1 MKLSEITD
9 SNTGTTYR
17 LVYVDIEQRK
27 NGHLYM
33 FGIDRGDGYE
43 PYFVDDH
50 FQLAANNYGA
60 TPIHESRIVEE
71 IFAGD
76 QPVIVVGYTEAE
88 LWWLVDLAHRRKL
101 EMPDT
106 AVYLDAKATA
116 QKWARTS
123 RRGELR
129 QLPDLLASRKKR
141 DRPRLK
147 SLVSIA
153 RLIGIEMPK
162 DYGYGITSER
172 FRFAIE
178 SIRKRGSFE
187 AATPTAKSKE
197 TKAVKHNRYDVETM
211 AALVGVI
218 SESSTDNFVFKA
230 FDLEQA
236 AA

>member
-9 SNTGTTYR
+9 SNTGITYR
-17 LVYVDIEQRK
+17 LIYVDVEQRK

-33 FGIDRGDGYE
+33 FGIDRGDGYQ
-43 PYFVDDH
+43 PYFVDEH
-50 FQLAANNYGA
+50 FQLAVNNYDA
-60 TPIHESRIVEE
+60 IPIQECQIVDE

-88 LWWLVDLAHRRKL
+88 LWWLIDLAHRYNA
-101 EMPDT
+101 EIPDT

-129 QLPDLLASRKKR
+129 QLPELLASRKKR

-172 FRFAIE
+172 FRFAID

-187 AATPTAKSKE
+187 AATPTAKSKA
-197 TKAVKHNRYDVETM
+197 TKAVKHNRYDVDTM
-211 AALVGVI
+211 AALMSVI
-218 SESSTDNFVFKA
+218 ADQSTDSFIFKA
-230 FDLEQA
+230 FDLKQA

>member
-17 LVYVDIEQRK
+17 LVYVDVEQRK

-33 FGIDRGDGYE
+33 FGIDRGDGYQ
-43 PYFVDDH
+43 PYFVDEH
-50 FQLAANNYGA
+50 FQLAVNNYDA
-60 TPIHESRIVEE
+60 IPIQECQIVDE
-71 IFAGD
+71 IFAGG

-88 LWWLVDLAHRRKL
+88 LWWLIDLAHRYNA
-101 EMPDT
+101 EIPDT

-172 FRFAIE
+172 FRFAID

-187 AATPTAKSKE
+187 AATPTAKSKA
-197 TKAVKHNRYDVETM
+197 TKAVKHNRYDVDTM
-211 AALVGVI
+211 AALMSVI
-218 SESSTDNFVFKA
+218 ADQSTDSFIFKA
-230 FDLEQA
+230 FDLKQA

>member
-17 LVYVDIEQRK
+17 LIYVDVEQRK

-33 FGIDRGDGYE
+33 FGLDRGNGYQ
-43 PYFVDDH
+43 PYFVDEH
-50 FQLAANNYGA
+50 FQLAVNNYDA
-60 TPIHESRIVEE
+60 SLIQECQIVDE

-88 LWWLVDLAHRRKL
+88 LWWLIDLAHRYNA
-101 EMPDT
+101 EIPDT

-172 FRFAIE
+172 FRFAID

-187 AATPTAKSKE
+187 AATPTAKGKA
-197 TKAVKHNRYDVETM
+197 TKAVKHNRYDVDTM
-211 AALVGVI
+211 AALMSVI
-218 SESSTDNFVFKA
+218 ADESTDSFIFKA
-230 FDLEQA
+230 FDLKQA

>member
-33 FGIDRGDGYE
+33 FGIDRGDGYQ
-43 PYFVDDH
+43 PYFVDEY
-50 FQLAANNYGA
+50 FQLAASNYGA
-60 TPIHESRIVEE
+60 TPIQESQIVEE

-76 QPVIVVGYTEAE
+76 QSVIVVGYTEAE
-88 LWWLVDLAHRRKL
+88 LWWLVDLANRNNS
-101 EMPDT
+101 EIPDT

-123 RRGELR
+123 MRGELR
-129 QLPDLLASRKKR
+129 QLPELLASRKKR

-172 FRFAIE
+172 FRFAMIL
-178 SIRKRGSFE
+178 F
-187 AATPTAKSKE
+187 A
-197 TKAVKHNRYDVETM
+197 N
-211 AALVGVI
+211 VGV
-218 SESSTDNFVFKA
+218 SKRRLPRLKA
-230 FDLEQA
+230 RRLRL
-236 AA
+236 

>member
-1 MKLSEITD
+1 MKLFEITD
-9 SNTGTTYR
+9 SKTGITYR

-33 FGIDRGDGYE
+33 FGIDRGDGYQ
-43 PYFVDDH
+43 PYFVDEH
-50 FQLAANNYGA
+50 FQLAVNNYDA
-60 TPIHESRIVEE
+60 TPIQEYQIVDE

-88 LWWLVDLAHRRKL
+88 LWWLVDLANRYNSAI
-101 EMPDT
+101 PDT
-106 AVYLDAKATA
+106 AIYLDAKATA

-129 QLPDLLASRKKR
+129 KLPELLASRKKR

-172 FRFAIE
+172 FRFAID

-187 AATPTAKSKE
+187 AATPTAKSKA
-197 TKAVKHNRYDVETM
+197 TKAVKHNRYDVDTM
-211 AALVGVI
+211 AALMSVI
-218 SESSTDNFVFKA
+218 ADQSTDSFIFKA
-230 FDLEQA
+230 FDLKQA

>member
-9 SNTGTTYR
+9 PNTGIKYR

-33 FGIDRGDGYE
+33 FGIDRGDGYQ
-43 PYFVDDH
+43 PYFVDEY
-50 FQLAANNYGA
+50 FQLAAANYDA
-60 TPIHESRIVEE
+60 TPIQECQIIDE
-71 IFAGD
+71 IFAGA
-76 QPVIVVGYTEAE
+76 QPVIIVGYTEAE
-88 LWWLVDLAHRRKL
+88 LWWLADLASKYGQAI
-101 EMPDT
+101 PQT

-116 QKWARTS
+116 QKWARMS

-129 QLPDLLASRKKR
+129 QLPELLASRKKR

-162 DYGYGITSER
+162 DYGYGITSQR
-172 FRFAIE
+172 FQFAID
-178 SIRKRGSFE
+178 SMRKRGGFD
-187 AATPTAKSKE
+187 AATPTAKSKA

-211 AALVGVI
+211 AALMGVI
-218 SESSTDNFVFKA
+218 SDQSMNSLTFET
-230 FDLEQA
+230 FDVAVA

>member
-9 SNTGTTYR
+9 SKTGITYR

-33 FGIDRGDGYE
+33 FGIDRGDGYQ
-43 PYFVDDH
+43 PYFVDEH
-50 FQLAANNYGA
+50 FQLAVNNYDA
-60 TPIHESRIVEE
+60 IPIQECQIVDE

-88 LWWLVDLAHRRKL
+88 LWWLIDLAHRSNA
-101 EMPDT
+101 EIPDT

-129 QLPDLLASRKKR
+129 QLPELLASRKKR

-172 FRFAIE
+172 FRFAID

-187 AATPTAKSKE
+187 AATPTAKSKA
-197 TKAVKHNRYDVETM
+197 TKAVKHNRYDVDTM
-211 AALVGVI
+211 ATLMSVI
-218 SESSTDNFVFKA
+218 ADQSTDSFIFKA
-230 FDLEQA
+230 FDLKQA